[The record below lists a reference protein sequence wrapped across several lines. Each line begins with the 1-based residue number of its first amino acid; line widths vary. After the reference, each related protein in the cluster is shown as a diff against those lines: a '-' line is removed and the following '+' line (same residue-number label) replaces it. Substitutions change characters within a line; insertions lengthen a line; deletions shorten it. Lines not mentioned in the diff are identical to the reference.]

1 LKAIEDAKKY
11 SDEKLCLLRESIKT
25 LVPTDE
31 MVFINGSFARRE
43 ASAGSDVDFY
53 IVTRNEDLRPQWAE
67 RVKSAIEK
75 IVPVGHAEDGVFCHV
90 EQRDTLIRNIGGDQD
105 DNHNITRRMLLLLE
119 GEWLF
124 NGPGLRD
131 VRRKILEH
139 YIADSITDHQLAL
152 FLLNDIV
159 RYYRTMAV
167 DYEFKTVEIEN
178 VKPWAIRNIKLIFS
192 RKLLYASGLF
202 SVATT
207 AERTRS
213 QKISE
218 LERLFEMTVIE
229 RMDAICGASARPML
243 ESYNHFLGKLED
255 TAIRDHLKSL
265 KKDQRQSDAIFREL
279 KNEGHYFTRELLK
292 LFERSFD
299 STHPIRRAIIF

>member
-1 LKAIEDAKKY
+1 MKAIEDAKNY
-11 SDEKLCLLRESIKT
+11 SAGKLHLLRESIET
-25 LVPTDE
+25 LVPPDE

-53 IVTRNEDLRPQWAE
+53 IVTQNADPSPQWAE
-67 RVKSAIEK
+67 HVKSAIEE
-75 IVPVGHAEDGVFCHV
+75 IVPIGPAEDGAFYHV
-90 EQRDTLIRNIGGDQD
+90 EQRDTLIRNIGGEHDN
-105 DNHNITRRMLLLLE
+105 NHNITRRMLLLLE

-124 NGPGLRD
+124 NSPGLRD

-167 DYEFKTVEIEN
+167 DYEFKTVETEN
-178 VKPWAIRNIKLIFS
+178 AKPWAIRNIKLIFS
-192 RKLLYASGLF
+192 RKLLYASGFF

-218 LERLFEMTVIE
+218 LERLFELTVID
-229 RMDAICGASARPML
+229 RMEAICGNSARPML
-243 ESYNHFLGKLED
+243 ESYNHFLSKLED
-255 TAIRDHLKSL
+255 TSIRDHLKSL
-265 KKDQRQSDAIFREL
+265 KREQRQSDFIFREL
-279 KNEGHYFTRELLK
+279 KNEGHHFTRELLK
-292 LFERSFD
+292 LFESTFD